1 MRLLFISS
9 DAPAEIATAFVGI
22 QRRMAMFIE
31 VLGQLGELDI
41 LLFVAP
47 DMDCSPVS
55 ISERERALSN
65 HWQVDINLF
74 QCPKFEPHPSIPAWQ
89 QQVGGIFNFF
99 QQPAF
104 IRTSQSQQV
113 QALEACLDRKPDA
126 IFVHRLHAMCPL
138 LLTRR
143 SLPPIFFDL
152 DDIEHIKLMRS
163 IEQPPVHLSTRLYYL
178 HVPALWRQEYRAMRL
193 ATRTFICSNHDRAY
207 LTKRWNLPG
216 ITVIPNA
223 ISVPKSQP
231 ITSEPTILLIG
242 TYTYPPN
249 LQAANFLIEQVFPLV
264 QQMMPHAKL
273 IIAGKCPEK
282 IRAYQKGLAG
292 VEFTGFVDDLDALYR
307 RSRVI
312 CCPIFFGG
320 GTRVKMV
327 EAAAYGKPIVATRIG
342 AEGLEMIPD
351 EDFLLRDSPA
361 QFAEACVELHNS
373 DALCNQLGG
382 KARAKA
388 IEHYDR
394 ANVIALIRQHIQSSL
409 QSSQDSELIYCRTAS
424 EQESL

>member
-1 MRLLFISS
+1 MRILFVSS
-9 DAPAEIATAFVGI
+9 DAPADITTAFVGI

-31 VLGQLGELDI
+31 VLGQLGQLDV

-47 DMDCSPVS
+47 DMDCSPAA
-55 ISERERALSN
+55 IAERERALSK

-74 QCPKFEPHPSIPAWQ
+74 QCPKFEPHPSVPPWQ

-104 IRTSQSQQV
+104 IRTSQPQQV
-113 QALEACLDRKPDA
+113 QALEACLDRQPDA

-143 SLPPIFFDL
+143 FLPPIFLDL
-152 DDIEHIKLMRS
+152 DDIEHIKLIRS

-178 HVPALWRQEYRAMRL
+178 HVPALWQQECQAIRFAI
-193 ATRTFICSNHDRAY
+193 RTFICSNHDLAY
-207 LTKRWNLPG
+207 LANRWSLPG

-223 ISVPKSQP
+223 ISIPKPQP
-231 ITSEPTILLIG
+231 ITSEPTMLLIG

-264 QQMMPHAKL
+264 QQMVPQAKL
-273 IIAGKCPEK
+273 IIAGKSPEK
-282 IRAYQKGLAG
+282 IRAYQKGLTG
-292 VEFTGFVDDLDALYR
+292 VEFTGFVDDLDALYS

-342 AEGLEMIPD
+342 AEGLEMISD
-351 EDFLLRDSPA
+351 DDFLLRDLPSE
-361 QFAEACVELHNS
+361 FAAACVELLKN
-373 DALCNQLGG
+373 DALCSQLGER
-382 KARAKA
+382 ARSKA

-394 ANVIALIRQHIQSSL
+394 TNVIALIRQHIQSVL
-409 QSSQDSELIYCRTAS
+409 QSTKASELIHMPSTS
-424 EQESL
+424 GSSL